1 MVPLA
6 DAVEAEAPLPPEL
19 RLEEPRAVLFAAVT

>member
-19 RLEEPRAVLFAAVT
+19 RLEEPCAVLFAAVT